1 VVKNAVQKGYLGL
14 ILSLLYAPIL
24 LIILFSFFNTG
35 TFSFAN
41 GFSFKSYALIF
52 TSDKTPHLMS
62 ALKNTLFIAIISS
75 VIATVMGAF
84 ASIGIFNLKRKTKRV
99 VENVNQ
105 LPIINSEIVMAVSLM
120 IFFVT
125 FRFPEGYVR
134 LILAHVSFCTPYVIL
149 SIMPKLAQMDTN
161 IYEAALDLGA
171 TPFQALVK
179 VLFPIIM
186 PGIISGFAMSF
197 TISLDDFIIT
207 QINKGT
213 GTGIETLSTYIYS
226 DARIKGL
233 EPFWFAV
240 FSIIFV
246 VVLAILLIINMRR
259 IKMEQRNPE
268 PKENRRH
275 FYEKI

>member
-1 VVKNAVQKGYLGL
+1 
-14 ILSLLYAPIL
+14 
-24 LIILFSFFNTG
+24 
-35 TFSFAN
+35 
-41 GFSFKSYALIF
+41 
-52 TSDKTPHLMS
+52 M
-62 ALKNTLFIAIISS
+62 
-75 VIATVMGAF
+75 
-84 ASIGIFNLKRKTKRV
+84 
-99 VENVNQ
+99 VENINQ

-259 IKMEQRNPE
+259 IKMEQPIR
-268 PKENRRH
+268 PKERRH
-275 FYEKI
+275 FYEKDLANHSNRWRRLLLSLCFSLAACNKAKADKFVIYNWEEYISEEVRTALRLIIKRKRRRI

>member
-1 VVKNAVQKGYLGL
+1 VKNALAKGYLAL
-14 ILSLLYAPIL
+14 IVTLLYIPIL
-24 LIILFSFFNTG
+24 LIIVFSFFNTG
-35 TFSFAN
+35 TFSFAK
-41 GFSFKSYALIF
+41 GFSLNSYALIF
-52 TSDKTPHLMS
+52 TSSKTPQLMG
-62 ALKNTLFIAIISS
+62 ALKNTFLIAIISS
-75 VIATVMGAF
+75 VLATVMGAF
-84 ASIGIFNLKRKTKRV
+84 ASIGIFNLKRKTKRI

-125 FRFPEGYVR
+125 FSFPEGYVR
-134 LILAHVSFCTPYVIL
+134 LILAHISFCTPYVIL
-149 SIMPKLAQMDTN
+149 SIMPKLAQMDKN

-171 TPFQALVK
+171 TPFKALTK
-179 VLFPIIM
+179 VLFPIIT

-213 GTGIETLSTYIYS
+213 GTGIETLSTFIYS
-226 DARIKGL
+226 DARVKGL

-246 VVLAILLIINMRR
+246 VVLATLLIINMR
-259 IKMEQRNPE
+259 KVKSEQKLLTKGR
-268 PKENRRH
+268 
-275 FYEKI
+275 